1 MSDLRILLVDDEE
14 ELVTTMA
21 ERLEFRGLEAV
32 AVLNGHDALD
42 RLARERFDA
51 AVIDLK
57 MPGMDGLS
65 LRAAIRDRYPD
76 MVILM
81 ATGHG
86 RDGTE
91 SGTTAPDDDEILLKP
106 FDLDTLIERLNR
118 HLDARGDGA

>member
-32 AVLNGHDALD
+32 AVLNGHDALE

-65 LRAAIRDRYPD
+65 LRAAIRERYPD

-86 RDGTE
+86 RDGAE
-91 SGTTAPDDDEILLKP
+91 GDRALPEDDEILLKP
-106 FDLDTLIERLNR
+106 FDLNTLIDRVTR
-118 HLDARGDGA
+118 HLDGRGGGA